1 MPRGQAEPLDIGP
14 ELRLAAGAGELQ
26 PRGQLPPR
34 PGPGHR
40 YDAVPS
46 SLGGGTVPWGGGEE
60 GEEEEEEEELRGRRR
75 RRPRHGVRA
84 QEGPNRCG
92 AVPAQDTAGRCG
104 SLINREWGRGVGA
117 GEGDRWEART
127 AGSLLSVTAGLS
139 RRLFRDLFLV

>member
-1 MPRGQAEPLDIGP
+1 MAWKHTLVLVVRNPGRTYLPRGQAEPLDIGP

-60 GEEEEEEEELRGRRR
+60 GEEEDEEVRGRRR
-75 RRPRHGVRA
+75 RRPHHGVRA
-84 QEGPNRCG
+84 QEGPRRCC
-92 AVPAQDTAGRCG
+92 ASTRY
-104 SLINREWGRGVGA
+104 
-117 GEGDRWEART
+117 
-127 AGSLLSVTAGLS
+127 S
-139 RRLFRDLFLV
+139 RALRKLN